1 MNALQEVRD
10 YQSRQ
15 RAKTRAGCLPLAV
28 EAKNYAE
35 SQAGAIR
42 LRVWPLDASQL
53 ERALANAFEA
63 GWRARG

>member
-28 EAKNYAE
+28 QAKDYAE
-35 SQAGAIR
+35 GQADVIY
-42 LRVWPLDASQL
+42 LRVWPLDAAGF